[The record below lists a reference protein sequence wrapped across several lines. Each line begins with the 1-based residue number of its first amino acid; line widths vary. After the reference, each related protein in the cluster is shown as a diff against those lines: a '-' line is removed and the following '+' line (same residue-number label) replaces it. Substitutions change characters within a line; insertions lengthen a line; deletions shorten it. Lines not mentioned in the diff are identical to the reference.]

1 MSVSYRE
8 KKKTEKKCTKILSG
22 ISGWLFEGAFY
33 FLLCTP
39 LFSKFSKAT

>member
-8 KKKTEKKCTKILSG
+8 RKETGKKCTKILSG

-39 LFSKFSKAT
+39 QFSKFSKAT